1 MTSGHTNQDIMDI
14 DLLKEWRSKYPF
26 HNLVEL
32 QSILAFVKSHIDNGL
47 ISLLEFN
54 IYGHLLRI
62 FMPKYDDEKYQEVSM
77 KGLLEFSQLL
87 KLVNSQL
94 ITLQTNL
101 KLKNYEMVHRP
112 LELLLG
118 KQGLLS
124 KAAMKY
130 DVVFGLKKRLFF

>member
-1 MTSGHTNQDIMDI
+1 MTSGHTNQGIMDI

-62 FMPKYDDEKYQEVSM
+62 FMPRYDDQKYQDVSM
-77 KGLLEFSQLL
+77 KGLMEFSQLL
-87 KLVNSQL
+87 KMVNSQL
-94 ITLQTNL
+94 NTLQTNL
-101 KLKNYEMVHRP
+101 KLKNYDLVHRP

-118 KQGLLS
+118 KQGLLNQ
-124 KAAMKY
+124 AAMKY

>member
-1 MTSGHTNQDIMDI
+1 MTSGHTNQGIMGI

-47 ISLLEFN
+47 ISLLDYK

-62 FMPKYDDEKYQEVSM
+62 FMPKYDADKYQDVSM
-77 KGLLEFSQLL
+77 RALMEFSQLL
-87 KLVNSQL
+87 KLVNGQL
-94 ITLQTNL
+94 TILQTNL
-101 KLKNYEMVHRP
+101 KEKNYDQVNRP

-118 KQGLLS
+118 KQGLLNM
-124 KAAMKY
+124 AAMKF